1 MTAEETNKP
10 PVMLVHGM
18 WSTPEAL
25 DELREAFEQAGYSV
39 EAPCLPLHM
48 AKADYDDHAR
58 ATLAQT
64 RLQDYVAFL
73 VDRVKQLDAPPILV
87 GHSMGGLLAQ
97 LVAARVPC
105 ERLVLLSSAAPGG
118 INSWSW
124 SMVRTFGRNLLL
136 FPLWKHV
143 MTLRADSIR
152 YGIANQQ
159 NADTQQWI
167 LDHATYE
174 SGMAAFQIGIAGFL
188 PNAFSR
194 VDPQSIQCP
203 ILVLGGT
210 EDRITPIGIQRQIAR
225 KYGAQARLVEIPGA
239 CHWTVGGRYFDQVQR
254 ELFGWLDERAGEAV
268 SEPAVA

>member
-1 MTAEETNKP
+1 MSATGTNKP
-10 PVMLVHGM
+10 PVMLIHGM

-25 DELREAFEQAGYSV
+25 SELREAFEQAGYAV

-48 AKADYDDHAR
+48 AKADYDDHSR

-73 VDRVKQLDAPPILV
+73 VDRVNQMDETPILV

-105 ERLVLLSSAAPGG
+105 EKLVLLSSAAPGG
-118 INSWSW
+118 INGWRWSV
-124 SMVRTFGRNLLL
+124 VRTFGRNLLL

-143 MTLRADSIR
+143 MELRAENIR

-159 NADTQQWI
+159 SAEIQQWV
-167 LDHATYE
+167 LDNATYE
-174 SGMAAFQIGIAGFL
+174 SGMAALQIGIGGFL

-194 VDPQSIQCP
+194 VDPQSIQSP

-225 KYGAQARLVEIPGA
+225 KYGEKARLVEVAGA
-239 CHWTVGGRYFDQVQR
+239 CHWTVGGRYFDRVR
-254 ELFGWLDERAGEAV
+254 SEIFDWLGVAAGAADLESVGA
-268 SEPAVA
+268 